1 MKRAVPCSLL
11 IAVVLTACTEAHD
24 ATGRDAHAGF
34 CEAVLAQVDSFM
46 ATVANDR
53 PAGVRYGGMAVV
65 GTPAE
70 LGGMNAFAH
79 GDAGAVQHQMFVN
92 LMTLVRYDEKLEPMA
107 YLARSWDVS
116 EDESELT
123 FHLRDDIYWHDG
135 HLTTAYD
142 VAFTYLTAV
151 DPRSGFPNPAFF
163 QNYLPGE
170 GGVEVVDSFTVRF
183 RLRPHAEYMDP
194 WRTVAI
200 MPRHLLGDVPPEAL
214 ARHPYGEVCPV
225 GNGPFR
231 FVSRSPGDRWV
242 FAANPSFPPGLGG
255 GPFLD
260 RYVYRVIPEQTTL
273 LAELLTGGV
282 DVHVAMF
289 PNHAR
294 RAEAEPGLR
303 VLSFPYRSVLFAGWN
318 SRVGKLSDP
327 RLRRALT
334 LGVNRRQ
341 IMEGIH
347 GEQAVLVN
355 SGIPPVHWAFDP
367 TLGDSFPYDPGRARD
382 LLEAAGW
389 TDRDGDGI
397 REDPEGAPLRI
408 ELIMNQNQERQEVA
422 EIMRVQLREVG
433 VDLGPRVVEFGTLM
447 GRITSPQ
454 RDFEGVLVSW
464 EAEFRL
470 DERDLFHSE
479 AVDGLWA
486 FSGTMDPVL
495 DRHLDTLQLVVDRAS
510 AIPVWH
516 AYQNRIMDVHP
527 NTYLYSSYRRNGVR
541 DRLRDVV
548 MDARGE
554 WASIRE
560 WWIAPEDRRTP

>member
-11 IAVVLTACTEAHD
+11 MAVVLNACGEGPDTA
-24 ATGRDAHAGF
+24 GRDPRAGF
-34 CEAVLAQVDSFM
+34 CDTALARVDSFM
-46 ATVANDR
+46 ATVARDR
-53 PAGVRYGGMAVV
+53 PEGPRYGGTAVV
-65 GTPAE
+65 GAPAE

-92 LMTLVRYDEKLEPMA
+92 LMTLVRYDEELEPMP
-107 YLARSWDVS
+107 YLARSWEVS
-116 EDESELT
+116 EDQSELT
-123 FHLRDDIYWHDG
+123 FHLRDDVRWHDG
-135 HLTTAYD
+135 RLTTAYD
-142 VAFTYLTAV
+142 VAFTYMTAV

-163 QNYLPGE
+163 QHYLPE
-170 GGVEVVDSFTVRF
+170 ERGVEVVDSFTVRF
-183 RLRPHAEYMDP
+183 RLRPHAEFMDP

-200 MPRHLLGDVPPEAL
+200 MPRHLLGDVPPEEL
-214 ARHPYGEVCPV
+214 ARHPFGDACPV
-225 GNGPFR
+225 GNGPYR

-242 FAANPSFPPGLGG
+242 FEANPAFPAELGG
-255 GPFLD
+255 GPYLD

-294 RAEAEPGLR
+294 RAESEPGLR
-303 VLSFPYRSVLFAGWN
+303 VMSFPYRSVLFAGWN
-318 SRVGKLSDP
+318 SRVQKLSDP
-327 RLRRALT
+327 RVRRALT
-334 LGVNRRQ
+334 LGMNRRQ
-341 IMEGIH
+341 IMVGIH
-347 GEQAVLVN
+347 GEEAVLVN
-355 SGIPPVHWAFDP
+355 SGVPPVHWAFDP
-367 TLGDSFPYDPGRARD
+367 TLADSFPYDPDRARD

-389 TDRDGDGI
+389 ADRDGDGI
-397 REDPEGAPLRI
+397 REDPEGTPLRI

-422 EIMRVQLREVG
+422 EIITVQLREIG
-433 VDLGPRVVEFGTLM
+433 VDLRPRVLEFATLM

-479 AVDGLWA
+479 VVDGLWA

-495 DRHLDTLQLVVDRAS
+495 DRYLDTLQLAVERTS
-510 AIPVWH
+510 AIPIWH
-516 AYQNRIMDVHP
+516 AYQRRLMEVHP
-527 NTYLYSSYRRNGVR
+527 FTYLYSSYRRNGVA

-554 WASIRE
+554 WAGIRD
-560 WWIAPEDRRTP
+560 WWIAPEDRRVP